1 MSLFLIGVGL
11 TVAAPALCRKKY
23 QADGPAWIYSLGCA
37 AAVLGPYILLCTFL
51 DMATLLATA
60 AVLGLPFWVYERY
73 RGAKG
78 RHHYTQGVLAFLVE
92 LTPVAVFLLLFRSF
106 VAEPY
111 LVPSS
116 SMRPTLGVG
125 SVVVVDKFTYGM
137 RLPFV
142 PKPITQGRSPKF
154 GDVLVFRFP
163 LDPSKPYIKRV
174 VGVPGDHITYQG
186 GVLAVNNVSAVHVG
200 EKPYVYEDEA
210 SGKLKQGVYALEKI
224 HDVLIGT
231 IKDLGVSDFSA
242 STDFPAIPGCERN
255 LLGLVCTVP
264 AGSYFVLGDNRSNS
278 LDSRYWGFVT
288 DNEIIGRA
296 VLDLDFTNGRLELS
310 RITR

>member
-1 MSLFLIGVGL
+1 M
-11 TVAAPALCRKKY
+11 
-23 QADGPAWIYSLGCA
+23 YSLGCA

-60 AVLGLPFWVYERY
+60 AALGLPFWIYERY

-78 RHHYTQGVLAFLVE
+78 RPHYTQGVLAFLVE

-116 SMRPTLGVG
+116 SMRPSLGVG

-142 PKPITQGRSPKF
+142 PKPITQGRAPKF

-174 VGVPGDHITYQG
+174 VGVPGDHITYQA
-186 GVLAVNNVSAVHVG
+186 GVLAINNVPAVHG
-200 EKPYVYEDEA
+200 IEKPYEYEDEG
-210 SGKLKQGVYALEKI
+210 SGKLKQAVYTLETV
-224 HDVLIGT
+224 HGLQIGT
-231 IKDLGVSDFSA
+231 IKDPGSNDFGV
-242 STDFPAIPGCERN
+242 STDFPDIPGCDRN
-255 LLGLVCTVP
+255 LSGLACTVP

-288 DNEIIGRA
+288 DKEIIGRA

-310 RITR
+310 RVTR